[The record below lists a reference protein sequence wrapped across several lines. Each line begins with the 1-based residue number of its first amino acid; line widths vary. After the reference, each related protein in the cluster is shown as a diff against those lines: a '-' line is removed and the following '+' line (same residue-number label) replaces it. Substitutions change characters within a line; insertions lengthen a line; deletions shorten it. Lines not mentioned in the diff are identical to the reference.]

1 MVIAYGAFGLRCGH
15 YAALDPVMDH
25 PEADAISLTNLT
37 NSKGSG
43 RRQGAGDTVLVAN
56 PTYHFEP
63 EWFAGGAGQTFTVE
77 QFDDLSVVIHFS
89 HITDFSNERIWIA
102 DRILSL
108 WALTYLEYLSCST
121 LPANLQAQQPWFW
134 VLDDGNVAD

>member
-1 MVIAYGAFGLRCGH
+1 
-15 YAALDPVMDH
+15 MDH
-25 PEADAISLTNLT
+25 PQTDAISLTDLG

-43 RRQGAGDTVLVAN
+43 GRQRGGDTVLVAN
-56 PTYHFEP
+56 PTYHFER
-63 EWFAGGAGQTFTVE
+63 EWLAGRAGQTFTVE
-77 QFDDLSVVIHFS
+77 QLHDLSVIVYFG

-108 WALTYLEYLSCST
+108 RVLTYLEHLSCSA

-134 VLDDGNVAD
+134 VLNDGNVAD